1 MSFFVSET
9 LINTSM
15 TTSTSPLNRQPTK
28 LDYSSPTQFR
38 FLINQLPKVQYF
50 TVAANIPG
58 ITLGEGVFNTPLKDI
73 PLLGDKLT
81 YEDLTITFIVD
92 ENLENYIEMHTW
104 LTAIGFPKDRSQFRE
119 FRSETSN
126 VKTSTRG
133 ESKDIGDVKA
143 STPELSM
150 TSDAVMTILTN
161 KNNPVVE
168 CRFADV
174 FPTSLSGLTY
184 SQNQTDVEYLT
195 AEVNFKYQIYEI
207 VTL

>member
-1 MSFFVSET
+1 MSFFVSGT

-38 FLINQLPKVQYF
+38 FIINQLPKVEYF
-50 TVAANIPG
+50 TVAGNIPG
-58 ITLGEGVFNTPLKDI
+58 LTLDEIDLGTPLKNI
-73 PLLGDKLT
+73 PLMGNKLT

-92 ENLENYIEMHTW
+92 EDLQNYIEMHTW
-104 LTAIGFPKDRSQFRE
+104 LTSIGFPKDRSQFRD
-119 FRSETSN
+119 FRSATSN
-126 VKTSTRG
+126 VASATRG
-133 ESKDIGDVKA
+133 ESTDIGDVKP
-143 STPELSM
+143 STPERAM
-150 TSDAVMTILTN
+150 YSDAVMTILTN

-184 SQNQTDVEYLT
+184 SQNQTDVDYLT

-207 VTL
+207 KTL

>member
-104 LTAIGFPKDRSQFRE
+104 LTAIGFPKDKSQFRN
-119 FRSETSN
+119 FRSATSN
-126 VKTSTRG
+126 VASATRG
-133 ESKDIGDVKA
+133 ESNDIGDVKP
-143 STPELSM
+143 STPERAM
-150 TSDAVMTILTN
+150 YSDAVMTILTN

-174 FPTSLSGLTY
+174 LPTSLSALTY
-184 SQNQTDVEYLT
+184 SQDQTDVDYLT
-195 AEVNFKYQIYEI
+195 ATVSFKYQIYEI

>member
-1 MSFFVSET
+1 
-9 LINTSM
+9 M
-15 TTSTSPLNRQPTK
+15 TTETSPLNRQPTA

-50 TVAANIPG
+50 TTEANLPG
-58 ITLGEGVFNTPLKDI
+58 ITLDELELGSPLKDL
-73 PLLGDKLT
+73 PLLGSKLT
-81 YEDLTITFIVD
+81 YDDLTITFIVD

-104 LTAIGFPKDRSQFRE
+104 LTAIGFPKDRKQFSD
-119 FRSETSN
+119 FRSTTSN
-126 VKTSTRG
+126 TKTSTRG
-133 ESKDIGDVKA
+133 ESKDIGEVGA
-143 STPELSM
+143 TTPEISM
-150 TSDAVMTILTN
+150 TSDAVLTILTN

-195 AEVNFKYQIYEI
+195 ATVNFKYKLYEI
-207 VTL
+207 ITL

>member
-207 VTL
+207 ITL

>member
-1 MSFFVSET
+1 
-9 LINTSM
+9 M
-15 TTSTSPLNRQPTK
+15 TTETSPLNRQPTA

-50 TVAANIPG
+50 TTEANIPG
-58 ITLGEGVFNTPLKDI
+58 ITLGEGQFNTPLKDI
-73 PLLGDKLT
+73 ELLGDKLT

-104 LTAIGFPKDRSQFRE
+104 LTGIGFPKDRKQFSD
-119 FRSETSN
+119 FRSVTSN
-126 VKTSTRG
+126 MSVKTRG
-133 ESKDIGDVKA
+133 ESNDIGDVRA
-143 STPELSM
+143 STPELAM
-150 TSDAVMTILTN
+150 TSDSVMTILTN

-168 CRFADV
+168 CRFKDV

-195 AEVNFKYQIYEI
+195 AEVNFKYTIYEI

>member
-1 MSFFVSET
+1 
-9 LINTSM
+9 M
-15 TTSTSPLNRQPTK
+15 TTETSPLNRQPTA

-50 TVAANIPG
+50 TTEANLPG
-58 ITLGEGVFNTPLKDI
+58 ITLDELELGSPLKDL
-73 PLLGDKLT
+73 PLLGSKLT
-81 YEDLTITFIVD
+81 YEDLAISFIVD

-104 LTAIGFPKDRSQFRE
+104 LTAIGFPKDRKQFSD
-119 FRSETSN
+119 FRSTTSN
-126 VKTSTRG
+126 KGTTTRG
-133 ESKDIGDVKA
+133 ESNDIGDVGA
-143 STPELSM
+143 STPERAM
-150 TSDAVMTILTN
+150 YSDAMMTILTN

-168 CRFADV
+168 CRFRDV

-195 AEVNFKYQIYEI
+195 ATVNFKYTIYEI

>member
-1 MSFFVSET
+1 MAT
-9 LINTSM
+9 I
-15 TTSTSPLNRQPTK
+15 TSPLSRQPTA

-50 TVAANIPG
+50 TTEGNIPS
-58 ITLGEGVFNTPLKDI
+58 ITLDELELGTPLKNI
-73 PLLGDKLT
+73 PLMGSKLE
-81 YEDLTITFIVD
+81 YEDLSITFIVD
-92 ENLENYIEMHTW
+92 ENLENYIEIHTW
-104 LTAIGFPKDRSQFRE
+104 LTAIGFPKDKSQFTD
-119 FRSETSN
+119 FRSKTSN
-126 VKTSTRG
+126 VSTSSRG

-143 STPELSM
+143 STPELAM
-150 TSDAVMTILTN
+150 YSDATMTILTN
-161 KNNPVVE
+161 KNNPIVE

-195 AEVNFKYQIYEI
+195 ATVTFKYKIYEI

>member
-1 MSFFVSET
+1 
-9 LINTSM
+9 M
-15 TTSTSPLNRQPTK
+15 TTSISRQPSK
-28 LDYSSPTQFR
+28 LDYTSPTQFR
-38 FLINQLPKVQYF
+38 FLINQLPKVEYF
-50 TVAANIPG
+50 TTEANIPG
-58 ITLGEGVFNTPLKDI
+58 ITLGELDFKTRFKAI
-73 PLLGDKLT
+73 PLMGDVLT

-104 LTAIGFPKDRSQFRE
+104 LTAIGFPENTKQFSD
-119 FRSETSN
+119 FRSATSN
-126 VKTSTRG
+126 VATNTRG

-143 STPELSM
+143 STPERAM
-150 TSDAVMTILTN
+150 YSDAVLTILTN

-168 CRFADV
+168 CRFRDV

-195 AEVNFKYQIYEI
+195 ATVNFKYQIYEI

>member
-1 MSFFVSET
+1 
-9 LINTSM
+9 M
-15 TTSTSPLNRQPTK
+15 TTSTSPLNRQPSK
-28 LDYSSPTQFR
+28 LDYTSPTQFR
-38 FLINQLPKVQYF
+38 FVINQLPKVEYF
-50 TVAANIPG
+50 TTEANIPG
-58 ITLGEGVFNTPLKDI
+58 ITLGDGVMNTPLKDI
-73 PLLGDKLT
+73 PILGDKLT
-81 YEDLTITFIVD
+81 YDDLNISFIVD
-92 ENLENYIEMHTW
+92 ENLENYIEMHNW
-104 LTAIGFPKDRSQFRE
+104 LTGIGFPKDRSQFNT
-119 FRSETSN
+119 FRSTTSN
-126 VKTSTRG
+126 VATTTRG

-184 SQNQTDVEYLT
+184 SQNQTDVDYLT

-207 VTL
+207 KTL

>member
-1 MSFFVSET
+1 
-9 LINTSM
+9 M
-15 TTSTSPLNRQPTK
+15 TTETSPLNRQPTA

-50 TVAANIPG
+50 TTEANIPG
-58 ITLGEGVFNTPLKDI
+58 ITLGEGQFNTPLKDI
-73 PLLGDKLT
+73 ELLGDKLT

-104 LTAIGFPKDRSQFRE
+104 LTGIGFPKDRKQFSE
-119 FRSETSN
+119 FRGSTSN
-126 VKTSTRG
+126 MSVKTRG
-133 ESKDIGDVKA
+133 ESNDIGDVRA
-143 STPELSM
+143 STPELAM
-150 TSDAVMTILTN
+150 TSDSVLTILTN

-168 CRFADV
+168 CRFRDV

-195 AEVNFKYQIYEI
+195 AAVTFKYTIYEI

>member
-1 MSFFVSET
+1 
-9 LINTSM
+9 M
-15 TTSTSPLNRQPTK
+15 TTETSPLNRQPTA

-50 TVAANIPG
+50 TTEANIPG
-58 ITLGEGVFNTPLKDI
+58 ITLGEGTYNTPLKDL

-81 YEDLTITFIVD
+81 YDDLTITFIVD

-104 LTAIGFPKDRSQFRE
+104 LTGIGFPEDRKQFSE
-119 FRSETSN
+119 FRGATSN
-126 VKTSTRG
+126 LSVKTRG
-133 ESKDIGDVKA
+133 ESNDIGDVRA
-143 STPELSM
+143 STPELAM
-150 TSDAVMTILTN
+150 TSDSVLTILTN

-168 CRFADV
+168 CRFRDV

-184 SQNQTDVEYLT
+184 SQNQSDVEYLT
-195 AEVNFKYQIYEI
+195 ASVTFKYTIYEI

>member
-1 MSFFVSET
+1 
-9 LINTSM
+9 M
-15 TTSTSPLNRQPTK
+15 TTETSPLNRQPTA

-50 TVAANIPG
+50 TTEANLPG
-58 ITLGEGVFNTPLKDI
+58 ITLDELELGSPLKDL
-73 PLLGDKLT
+73 PLLGSKLT

-104 LTAIGFPKDRSQFRE
+104 LTGIGFPKDRKQFRD
-119 FRSETSN
+119 FRSTTSN
-126 VKTSTRG
+126 TKTSTRG

-143 STPELSM
+143 STPELAM
-150 TSDAVMTILTN
+150 ASDAVLTILTN

-168 CRFADV
+168 CRFRDV

-195 AEVNFKYQIYEI
+195 ATVNFKYKIYEI
-207 VTL
+207 ITL

>member
-1 MSFFVSET
+1 
-9 LINTSM
+9 M
-15 TTSTSPLNRQPTK
+15 TTETSPLNRQPTA

-50 TVAANIPG
+50 TTEANLPG
-58 ITLGEGVFNTPLKDI
+58 ITLDELELGSPLKDL
-73 PLLGDKLT
+73 PLLGSKLT
-81 YEDLTITFIVD
+81 YEDLAISFIVD

-104 LTAIGFPKDRSQFRE
+104 LTAIGFPKDRKQFSD
-119 FRSETSN
+119 FRSTTSN
-126 VKTSTRG
+126 TKTSTRG
-133 ESKDIGDVKA
+133 ESKDIGKVGA
-143 STPELSM
+143 TTPEISM
-150 TSDAVMTILTN
+150 TSDAVLTILTN

-195 AEVNFKYQIYEI
+195 ATVNFKYKIYEI
-207 VTL
+207 HTL

>member
-1 MSFFVSET
+1 
-9 LINTSM
+9 M
-15 TTSTSPLNRQPTK
+15 TTETSPLNRQPTA

-50 TVAANIPG
+50 TTEANIPG
-58 ITLGEGVFNTPLKDI
+58 ITLGEGQFNTPLKDI
-73 PLLGDKLT
+73 ELLGDKLT

-104 LTAIGFPKDRSQFRE
+104 LTGIGFPEDRKQFSE
-119 FRSETSN
+119 FRGATSN
-126 VKTSTRG
+126 LSVKTRG
-133 ESKDIGDVKA
+133 ESNDIGDVRA
-143 STPELSM
+143 STPELAM
-150 TSDAVMTILTN
+150 TSDSVLTILTN

-168 CRFADV
+168 CRFRDV

-184 SQNQTDVEYLT
+184 SQNQSDVEYLT
-195 AEVNFKYQIYEI
+195 ASVTFKYTIYEI

>member
-1 MSFFVSET
+1 
-9 LINTSM
+9 M
-15 TTSTSPLNRQPTK
+15 TTETSPLNRQPTA

-50 TVAANIPG
+50 TTEANIPG
-58 ITLGEGVFNTPLKDI
+58 ITLGEGQFNTPLKDI
-73 PLLGDKLT
+73 ELLGDKLT

-104 LTAIGFPKDRSQFRE
+104 LTGIGFPKDRKQFSE
-119 FRSETSN
+119 FRSTTSN
-126 VKTSTRG
+126 MSTSTRG
-133 ESKDIGDVKA
+133 ESKDIGDVRA
-143 STPELSM
+143 TTPELAM

-207 VTL
+207 ITL

>member
-1 MSFFVSET
+1 
-9 LINTSM
+9 M
-15 TTSTSPLNRQPTK
+15 TTETSPLNRQPTA

-50 TVAANIPG
+50 TTEANIPG
-58 ITLGEGVFNTPLKDI
+58 ITLGEGQFNTPLKDI
-73 PLLGDKLT
+73 ELLGDKLT

-104 LTAIGFPKDRSQFRE
+104 LTGIGFPKDRKQFSE
-119 FRSETSN
+119 FRGITSN
-126 VKTSTRG
+126 MSVKTRG
-133 ESKDIGDVKA
+133 ESNDIGDVRA
-143 STPELSM
+143 STPELAM
-150 TSDAVMTILTN
+150 TSDSVLTILTN

-168 CRFADV
+168 CRFRDV

-195 AEVNFKYQIYEI
+195 ATVNFKYTIYEI
-207 VTL
+207 ITL